1 MTFDNFTIK
10 AQQAVQHAIDKATG
24 NGSQA
29 VGAVHLLA
37 GVLSVGEN
45 VTQFLFG
52 KRVSTN
58 GRCRA
63 PLTTSSRAI
72 RAFQAA
78 DNHIWT
84 MMPTRCCKITN
95 HRPKGRRRLR
105 GFGTLVDGTA

>member
-45 VTQFLFG
+45 VTQFLSG
-52 KRVSTN
+52 KTGVNERTLQSAVDNELKSYPRVS
-58 GRCRA
+58 GGGQ
-63 PLTTSSRAI
+63 PYL
-72 RAFQAA
+72 
-78 DNHIWT
+78 DNDANEVLQESQTIAQKEGDATWVWN
-84 MMPTRCCKITN
+84 PC
-95 HRPKGRRRLR
+95 
-105 GFGTLVDGTA
+105 

>member
-52 KRVSTN
+52 KTGVNERTLQSAVDN
-58 GRCRA
+58 E
-63 PLTTSSRAI
+63 LRAI
-72 RAFQAA
+72 RAFLAA

-84 MMPTRCCKITN
+84 MMPTRCCRN
-95 HRPKGRRRLR
+95 HKPSPKRKA
-105 GFGTLVDGTA
+105 TLTWVWSPC